1 MPHPIKSLKGR
12 AARGGPKIIL
22 ERPELAKLMG
32 AIAAEWGSIDNI
44 LASIFNVVTLAK
56 YIPEGAHSR
65 SELAC
70 EIFQNFISI
79 RSRTDLIAQMIKLR
93 LDEDIQKEFAS
104 LTKSMTKKIKERN
117 NLVHTEWQVCGDF
130 PNDLIKT
137 TSKEWL
143 RFTENDLTEM
153 LEQHSNMRNQMQDF
167 FIKVSHA
174 KKKEVD

>member
-1 MPHPIKSLKGR
+1 MPHPIKKLKGR

-44 LASIFNVVTLAK
+44 LACIFNAVTLAK
-56 YIPEGAHSR
+56 YIPDGAHSR
-65 SELAC
+65 SELAY

-79 RSRTDLIAQMIKLR
+79 RSRTDLIAQLIKLR
-93 LDEDIQKEFAS
+93 LDVGIQKEFTD
-104 LTKSMTKKIKERN
+104 LTRSMNNKIKERN
-117 NLVHTEWQVCGDF
+117 NLVHTEWQVCDDF
-130 PNDLIKT
+130 PDDLIKT
-137 TSKEWL
+137 TSKEWV

-167 FIKVSHA
+167 FIKVSRA
-174 KKKEVD
+174 EKKEVD